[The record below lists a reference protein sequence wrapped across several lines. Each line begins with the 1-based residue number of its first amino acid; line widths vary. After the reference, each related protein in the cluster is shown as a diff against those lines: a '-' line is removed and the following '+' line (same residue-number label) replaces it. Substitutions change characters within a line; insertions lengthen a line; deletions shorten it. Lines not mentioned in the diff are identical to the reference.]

1 MKDKTVKILAACA
14 LVVLVAIGIR
24 AVFCR
29 EQTNIPDENE
39 EEITATQLVEIN
51 QVKWDSTDIDSREKL
66 LELMKA
72 EVLDAEITDVK
83 WQIVSDTSGNWYSR
97 IFAFLKE
104 EGELEYMDYYYD
116 KDGGNEQDPDLTNI
130 PPGDVPKLEEIGISL
145 SQIQKH
151 GTNFGNIQ
159 VDMVGT
165 TYYIDWFQ
173 IDETYDGESN
183 VLLFTSIPCKAA
195 VDVEG
200 ILSSPDNGKKADAVV
215 IDSREEL
222 AELMNV
228 ESLDAEITGVRCKE
242 TGGNYTVVLAFL
254 KESGDLKEKLQY
266 QDLELKY
273 IPDVYIS
280 LLEEMGIGLA
290 QIQDHWINYAD
301 IQAGNRKVQYHI
313 DLFQLDDTYNGEGN
327 VILMAGVPR
336 RISVDADKIL
346 APAQ

>member
-266 QDLELKY
+266 HDLELKY